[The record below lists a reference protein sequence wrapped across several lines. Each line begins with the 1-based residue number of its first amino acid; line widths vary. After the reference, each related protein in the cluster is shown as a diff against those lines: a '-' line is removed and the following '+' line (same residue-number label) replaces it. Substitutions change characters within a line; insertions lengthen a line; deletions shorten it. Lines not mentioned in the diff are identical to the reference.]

1 MKKRVMFYV
10 HVLYITNQNSWQRCI
25 LHVLLFKSDQRHLII
40 SLWYCCTPIVQ
51 SLLAKNFQSILIP
64 IKSWGKNWIDNLMLA
79 KLPMY
84 WQPASH
90 TIIDLNLNTC
100 NKLDEL
106 TNDLHLWKLTLT
118 LTELAN
124 SIIKRVPIPLYY
136 DIIHLSKYSISHY
149 LWIDLVFVFKRPRAL
164 PYHKKYNLVIS
175 YPILFAIRNFNLL
188 KIIDEQKKRKY
199 HIYISHFLQVWDT
212 HKKGRYILLIV
223 KTQGFPVLH
232 PNDVGHSCFW
242 LDGAVKRG
250 SVAPGNHQVAG
261 LL

>member
-1 MKKRVMFYV
+1 MKKRVMFHV
-10 HVLYITNQNSWQRCI
+10 HVLYITNQNSWQWCI
-25 LHVLLFKSDQRHLII
+25 LNVLLFKSDQRHQIL

-51 SLLAKNFQSILIP
+51 FLLAKNFQSILIP

-90 TIIDLNLNTC
+90 TIIDLKLNTC

-136 DIIHLSKYSISHY
+136 DIIHLSNYSISRY
-149 LWIDLVFVFKRPRAL
+149 LCIELVFVFVFKRPRAL
-164 PYHKKYNLVIS
+164 PSQKKHNLLIS
-175 YPILFAIRNFNLL
+175 YQVLFAIRNFKL
-188 KIIDEQKKRKY
+188 
-199 HIYISHFLQVWDT
+199 
-212 HKKGRYILLIV
+212 
-223 KTQGFPVLH
+223 
-232 PNDVGHSCFW
+232 
-242 LDGAVKRG
+242 
-250 SVAPGNHQVAG
+250 
-261 LL
+261 